1 MMKCL
6 TNPTEMANLK
16 VVIHLRITVLS
27 QKIMKKNR
35 QAMILYQL
43 MILEKIMIN
52 HPIIMMPMK
61 KMKMG
66 KKMKRWKDG
75 RKS

>member
-1 MMKCL
+1 
-6 TNPTEMANLK
+6 
-16 VVIHLRITVLS
+16 
-27 QKIMKKNR
+27 
-35 QAMILYQL
+35 